1 MEDSRIADS
10 KDAEAETVR
19 LKAAAL
25 STWAGWLVCGVA
37 VGVSGAESV
46 HRETGFVM
54 ASWVESEL
62 KTPEEPGQSETEST
76 DICGESA
83 EEGRTSVG
91 DGNDL
96 VVMVAPICDSGAV
109 EGNDSQSQKPKRNW
123 NCELD

>member
-1 MEDSRIADS
+1 MEESRIADS

-62 KTPEEPGQSETEST
+62 KTPEELAQSET
-76 DICGESA
+76 ESA